1 MAYTYERPDLRA
13 LAELEELFQNLGAEV
28 AAWRRRSLKAEAELQ
43 DIRAKGGVY
52 EGPELSVSRQRVVEL
67 EAENQALR
75 ERTRSLAASIR
86 SRSEAA
92 KERVRSLAARL
103 AFLEQGG
110 TAA

>member
-13 LAELEELFQNLGAEV
+13 LGELEELFQNLGAEV

-75 ERTRSLAASIR
+75 ERI
-86 SRSEAA
+86 EAA